1 MRVAQLLNRK
11 RQQAID
17 DERIAADS
25 AETTERHAG
34 AFRIDADEIGD
45 IGRHGN
51 DITRLILAEEDGV
64 GQAPAF
70 SEIDAQTL
78 ARRHRHFSQCQH

>member
-1 MRVAQLLNRK
+1 MASTSPPTR
-11 RQQAID
+11 
-17 DERIAADS
+17 
-25 AETTERHAG
+25 AETTEGHAG
-34 AFRIDADEIGD
+34 ALRIDADEIGD

-64 GQAPAF
+64 GQRPAF

-78 ARRHRHFSQCQH
+78 ADAIAISAECQH